1 LGGRGREIFGFE
13 ATVVYRVSSR
23 LKRAIQINPDMKKK
37 KKREN
42 EKEIWNI
49 IENKTDVYIW
59 PPYAPIY

>member
-1 LGGRGREIFGFE
+1 LGGRGREIFDFD
-13 ATVVYRVSSR
+13 ATLVYRVSSW
-23 LKRAIQINPDMKKK
+23 LTRAIQINPDLKK

>member
-1 LGGRGREIFGFE
+1 LGGRGREIFDFD
-13 ATVVYRVSSR
+13 ATLVYRVNSR
-23 LKRAIQINPDMKKK
+23 LTRALQINPDLK